1 MLSKVVSSFLFSVVV
16 TVATLGSVQALA
28 QLPDFTTIVEQH
40 AGAVVKIT
48 TITHAKNQ
56 QYNPYGNH
64 NNRQQLPEIFREY
77 FERHGQSG
85 GRESRSLGSGFIVSD
100 DGYILTNNHVIDDAD
115 EIIVRMVDRREFDAE
130 VVGTDERSDLALLKV
145 NAKGLPVLK
154 MAGDDSLKVGEWV
167 LAIGSPF
174 GLDYSVSSGIVS
186 AIGRS
191 IRDVGGGTYVPF
203 IQTDVAINPGN
214 SGGPLFNMRGE
225 VVGINS
231 QIYSP
236 SGGSVGLSFAI
247 PVGLAV
253 NVMGQL
259 KQSGSVS
266 RGWLGVGIQDVD
278 KDLAESFGLDTPKGA
293 LISHVERD
301 GPADDAGVKVGD
313 IIIDF
318 NGTII
323 AESADLPAVVGLTRP
338 GEKASVI
345 VIRSASERELSVKV
359 GTLDE
364 GKAGSN
370 LSSGDSSDLNEADK
384 LGLLVKPLTQE
395 QQQAEKLV
403 GGVLIIKVEPGSPA
417 AMARLR
423 PGDIIT
429 LVGGYSVSTLK
440 EFEKVV
446 SKLPPGKPVPLR
458 IVRNGSAGFVAIQ
471 VPR

>member
-1 MLSKVVSSFLFSVVV
+1 MPLKVVAPSLLFAAF
-16 TVATLGSVQALA
+16 TMITLGSAQSLG
-28 QLPDFTTIVEQH
+28 QLPDFTSIVEQH

-48 TITHAKNQ
+48 TVTHAKTPQ
-56 QYNPYGNH
+56 INPYDQR

-130 VVGTDERSDLALLKV
+130 VVGTDQRSDLALLKID
-145 NAKGLPVLK
+145 AKDLPVLK
-154 MAGDDSLKVGEWV
+154 MADTDNLKVGEWV

-191 IRDVGGGTYVPF
+191 IRDGGGGTYVPF

-214 SGGPLFNMRGE
+214 SGGPLFNMNGE

-247 PVGLAV
+247 PVGLVV

-259 KQSGSVS
+259 KESGSVS

-278 KDLAESFGLDTPKGA
+278 KDLAESFGLDSPKGA
-293 LISHVERD
+293 LISHVERG

-313 IIIDF
+313 IIVDF
-318 NGTII
+318 NNTAIGD
-323 AESADLPAVVGLTRP
+323 SADLPAVVGLTRP
-338 GEKASVI
+338 GKEVSMV
-345 VIRSASERELSVKV
+345 VVRSASERVLSVNI

-364 GKAGSN
+364 DKAGENSR
-370 LSSGDSSDLNEADK
+370 SGDASELNKADK
-384 LGLLVKPLTQE
+384 LGLLVKPLTPE
-395 QQQAEKLV
+395 QQQAEKLTV
-403 GGVLIIKVEPGSPA
+403 GVVVVTVEAGSPA

-429 LVGGYSVSTLK
+429 LVGGYSISTLK

-446 SKLPPGKPVPLR
+446 SKFPAGKPVPVR

>member
-1 MLSKVVSSFLFSVVV
+1 MLPKVVVSSLLSMVITMTAFCSM
-16 TVATLGSVQALA
+16 QALA
-28 QLPDFTTIVEQH
+28 QLPDFTSIVEQH

-48 TITHAKNQ
+48 TITRAKKQ
-56 QYNPYGNH
+56 QANPYGRH
-64 NNRQQLPEIFREY
+64 NNRQQLPDIFREY

-85 GRESRSLGSGFIVSD
+85 DRDSRSLGSGFIVSS
-100 DGYILTNNHVIDDAD
+100 DGYILTNNHVIEDAD
-115 EIIVRMVDRREFDAE
+115 EIVVRMVDRRELDAE
-130 VVGTDERSDLALLKV
+130 VIGIDKRSDLALLKID
-145 NAKGLPVLK
+145 AKELPVLT
-154 MAGDDSLKVGEWV
+154 MARADNLKVGEWV

-191 IRDVGGGTYVPF
+191 IRDGGGGTYVPF

-214 SGGPLFNMRGE
+214 SGGPLFNMNGE

-253 NVMGQL
+253 NVMEQL
-259 KQSGSVS
+259 KESGSVA

-278 KDLAESFGLDTPKGA
+278 KDLAESFGLDSPKGA
-293 LISHVERD
+293 LISHVERG
-301 GPADDAGVKVGD
+301 GPADAAGVKVGD
-313 IIIDF
+313 IIINF
-318 NGTII
+318 NGAAI

-338 GEKASVI
+338 GKKVP
-345 VIRSASERELSVKV
+345 VVVVRSASKRNLKIQV

-364 GKAGSN
+364 GKAGAN

-384 LGLLVKPLTQE
+384 LGLQVKALTQE
-395 QQQAEKLV
+395 RRQAEQLS
-403 GGVLIIKVEPGSPA
+403 GGVEVIMVKLGSPA

-429 LVGGYSVSTLK
+429 LIGGYSISTLN
-440 EFEKVV
+440 EFQQVV
-446 SKLPPGKPVPLR
+446 SKLPVGKPVPVR

>member
-1 MLSKVVSSFLFSVVV
+1 MLPKVVVSTSLSVFFTVTALFS
-16 TVATLGSVQALA
+16 TQALA
-28 QLPDFTTIVEQH
+28 QLPDFTSIVEQH

-48 TITHAKNQ
+48 TITHAKSQ
-56 QYNPYGNH
+56 SANPYGKH

-77 FERHGQSG
+77 FERYGQSD
-85 GRESRSLGSGFIVSD
+85 GRESRSLGSGFIVSA
-100 DGYILTNNHVIDDAD
+100 DGYILTNNHVIEDAD
-115 EIIVRMVDRREFDAE
+115 EIVVRMVDRREFDAE

-145 NAKGLPVLK
+145 DAEDLSVLT
-154 MAGDDSLKVGEWV
+154 MAGADNLKVGEWV

-191 IRDVGGGTYVPF
+191 IRDGGGGTYVPF

-247 PVGLAV
+247 PVGLAM
-253 NVMGQL
+253 NVMAQL

-278 KDLAESFGLDTPKGA
+278 KDLAESFGLDSPKGA
-293 LISHVERD
+293 LISHVERG
-301 GPADDAGVKVGD
+301 GPADEAGVKIGD
-313 IIIDF
+313 IIVNF
-318 NGTII
+318 NGTAI
-323 AESADLPAVVGLTRP
+323 AGSADLPAVVGLTKP
-338 GEKASVI
+338 GKEVSV
-345 VIRSASERELSVKV
+345 VVVRSANERNLMVEV

-370 LSSGDSSDLNEADK
+370 LSSGDSSDLNKADK
-384 LGLLVKPLTQE
+384 FGLRVKALTQE
-395 QQQAEKLV
+395 QRQAEQLS
-403 GGVLIIKVEPGSPA
+403 GGVEVVRVEIGSPA

-429 LVGGYSVSTLK
+429 LVGGYSISTLK

-446 SKLPPGKPVPLR
+446 SKLPTGKPVPVR

>member
-1 MLSKVVSSFLFSVVV
+1 MLSKVVGSFLLSVVSI
-16 TVATLGSVQALA
+16 VATLGSVQALA
-28 QLPDFTTIVEQH
+28 QLPDFTSIVEQH

-48 TITHAKNQ
+48 TVTHAKSQ
-56 QYNPYGNH
+56 QATPYGNH

-77 FERHGQSG
+77 FERHGQSE

-100 DGYILTNNHVIDDAD
+100 DGYILTNNHVVEDAD
-115 EIIVRMVDRREFDAE
+115 EIVVRLVDRREFDAE
-130 VVGTDERSDLALLKV
+130 VVGTDKRSDLALLKV
-145 NAKGLPVLK
+145 NAKDLPVLK
-154 MAGDDSLKVGEWV
+154 MAGDNSLKVGEWV

-247 PVGLAV
+247 PAGLAV
-253 NVMGQL
+253 NVLEQL
-259 KQSGSVS
+259 KQSGSVA

-278 KDLAESFGLDTPKGA
+278 KDLAESFGLKSPKGA
-293 LISHVERD
+293 LISHVERG

-318 NGTII
+318 NGAVIG
-323 AESADLPAVVGLTRP
+323 ESADLPAVVGLTRP
-338 GEKASVI
+338 GEKASIV

-364 GKAGSN
+364 DKAGSN
-370 LSSGDSSDLNEADK
+370 LSSGDSSDLNKADK

-395 QQQAEKLV
+395 QQQTEKLV
-403 GGVLIIKVEPGSPA
+403 GGVIVIKVESGSPA

-429 LVGGYSVSTLK
+429 LVGGYSISTLK

-446 SKLPPGKPVPLR
+446 SKLPAGKPVPVR

>member
-28 QLPDFTTIVEQH
+28 QLPDFTSIVEQH

-403 GGVLIIKVEPGSPA
+403 GGVLVIKVEAGSPA

>member
-1 MLSKVVSSFLFSVVV
+1 MLSKVVGSFLFSVVV
-16 TVATLGSVQALA
+16 TVATLGSVQVLA
-28 QLPDFTTIVEQH
+28 QLPDFTSIVEQH

-154 MAGDDSLKVGEWV
+154 MAADDSLKVGEWV

-266 RGWLGVGIQDVD
+266 RGWLGIGIQDVD

-323 AESADLPAVVGLTRP
+323 TESADLPAVVGLTRP

-403 GGVLIIKVEPGSPA
+403 GGVIVIKVAAGSPA

-429 LVGGYSVSTLK
+429 LVGGYSISTLK

>member
-1 MLSKVVSSFLFSVVV
+1 
-16 TVATLGSVQALA
+16 
-28 QLPDFTTIVEQH
+28 
-40 AGAVVKIT
+40 
-48 TITHAKNQ
+48 
-56 QYNPYGNH
+56 
-64 NNRQQLPEIFREY
+64 
-77 FERHGQSG
+77 
-85 GRESRSLGSGFIVSD
+85 
-100 DGYILTNNHVIDDAD
+100 
-115 EIIVRMVDRREFDAE
+115 
-130 VVGTDERSDLALLKV
+130 
-145 NAKGLPVLK
+145 
-154 MAGDDSLKVGEWV
+154 
-167 LAIGSPF
+167 
-174 GLDYSVSSGIVS
+174 
-186 AIGRS
+186 
-191 IRDVGGGTYVPF
+191 
-203 IQTDVAINPGN
+203 
-214 SGGPLFNMRGE
+214 MRGE

-403 GGVLIIKVEPGSPA
+403 GGVIVIKVAAGSPA

-429 LVGGYSVSTLK
+429 LVGGYSISTLK

>member
-28 QLPDFTTIVEQH
+28 QLPDFTSIVEQH

-338 GEKASVI
+338 GEKASMI

-403 GGVLIIKVEPGSPA
+403 GGVLVIKVEAGSPA

>member
-1 MLSKVVSSFLFSVVV
+1 VVFAV
-16 TVATLGSVQALA
+16 TTLGSVQALA
-28 QLPDFTTIVEQH
+28 QLPDFTSIVEQH

-56 QYNPYGNH
+56 QYNPYGNRS
-64 NNRQQLPEIFREY
+64 NRQQLPEIFREY

-115 EIIVRMVDRREFDAE
+115 EIVVRMVDRREFDAE

-145 NAKGLPVLK
+145 DAQDLPVVT
-154 MAGDDSLKVGEWV
+154 MAGDNSLKVGEWV

-253 NVMGQL
+253 NVMSQL

-278 KDLAESFGLDTPKGA
+278 KDLAESFGLTSPKGA
-293 LISHVERD
+293 LISHVERG

-323 AESADLPAVVGLTRP
+323 AESADLPAVVGLTSP
-338 GEKASVI
+338 GKKVSII

-395 QQQAEKLV
+395 QQQTEKLV
-403 GGVLIIKVEPGSPA
+403 GGVIVIKVEAGSPA

-429 LVGGYSVSTLK
+429 LVGGYSISTLN

-446 SKLPPGKPVPLR
+446 SKLPTGKPVPLR

>member
-1 MLSKVVSSFLFSVVV
+1 MLSKVVGSFMLSVVFAV
-16 TVATLGSVQALA
+16 TTLGSVQALA
-28 QLPDFTTIVEQH
+28 QLPDFISIVEQH

-154 MAGDDSLKVGEWV
+154 MAADDSLKVGEWV

-403 GGVLIIKVEPGSPA
+403 GGVIVIKVAAGSPA

-429 LVGGYSVSTLK
+429 LVGGYSISTLK